1 MRTAH
6 EQVFFDVADQL
17 TCWIG
22 VREPNPLS
30 DRWIDWPGGVP
41 KPLECR
47 AKTADNPLFRFSG
60 LVVDPTLCP
69 EGFKDVGAAT
79 ATWNNNF
86 LQAGHLPPAF
96 TCCEHEPERGLVRL
110 WGSLLFADFDLMAI
124 CRATENGD
132 FLFTSHAE
140 QSELFE
146 GDQGVQATVNEGLGV
161 PMIQHGAEMMYDEG
175 VGGRELEDVLWFG
188 PGRRFNRW
196 PSSMPGP
203 HGPGGG
209 H

>member
-69 EGFKDVGAAT
+69 EGFKDVGGAT
-79 ATWNNNF
+79 ATWNDNF
-86 LQAGHLPPAF
+86 LEAGRLPPAF
-96 TCCEHEPERGLVRL
+96 TRGEHEPERGLVRL
-110 WGSLLFADFDLMAI
+110 RGSLLFADYDLMAI
-124 CRATENGD
+124 CRATEDGD
-132 FLFTSHAE
+132 FLITS
-140 QSELFE
+140 E
-146 GDQGVQATVNEGLGV
+146 GFQGEVQATINDGLGV
-161 PMIQHGAEMMYDEG
+161 PRIQHGAEMMYKK
-175 VGGRELEDVLWFG
+175 VGARELEDVLWFG
-188 PGRRFNRW
+188 PGRRFNVW
-196 PSSMPGP
+196 PSSMPRP
-203 HGPGGG
+203 HEEGGG